1 MFYVLQEQG
10 LLSDE
15 LLTAPCDVLVIPMTE
30 DQGSAIA
37 AATALRS
44 AGLRAQLYTEKRKFK
59 AKMSYADKIG
69 VPFVVLLGE
78 DEIEKGMLSVK
89 NMLTGEQT
97 MLSAEAAGALI
108 RENVEKRN
116 STAPIRG

>member
-1 MFYVLQEQG
+1 
-10 LLSDE
+10 
-15 LLTAPCDVLVIPMTE
+15 
-30 DQGSAIA
+30 
-37 AATALRS
+37 
-44 AGLRAQLYTEKRKFK
+44 
-59 AKMSYADKIG
+59 MSYADKIG

-78 DEIEKGMLSVK
+78 DEIEKDMLSVK

-97 MLSAEAAGALI
+97 MLTAEEAGTLI